1 MLTKAPTL
9 KEAVL
14 EVLDE
19 LPEERIAEVL
29 DFAVFLK
36 MRKPNQGLP
45 VYTLPTVPASQLASL
60 AGMVAWGGDAVADT
74 ERLYEL

>member
-1 MLTKAPTL
+1 MLTRTLKL

-19 LPEERIAEVL
+19 LPEDRVSEVL

-36 MRKPNQGLP
+36 THRPNQKPGVP
-45 VYTLPTVPASQLASL
+45 LPTMPASRLAAL
-60 AGMVAWGGDAVADT
+60 AGTVTWGGDAITDA
-74 ERLYEL
+74 ERLYEV